1 MSKKVN
7 IIAIVIFLVLFLGL
21 KNKLIAM
28 SAMILFLVITNFP
41 YILYM
46 VGSRKAAIFDMK
58 AADKYYEK
66 ACNIF
71 YAPMN
76 LKISYGYF
84 LLVNG
89 ELDKSEKLTKEILKQ
104 PMSDKDKINLNLN
117 YSIIMWK
124 KNKIDEAIEILN
136 NLYENNFKTT
146 IVYQNLGYFLLL
158 KGNYE
163 ETLKFNLEAYE
174 YDGTNTGILD
184 NLAQNY
190 FYLGNYEKAIELYEK
205 LMESKPTF
213 ATAYY
218 CYAQALAKKERYEE
232 ALENLNKGLQCKFN
246 YLSITKKEDLEK
258 LIAEIKPKISENSI
272 EIINDPLQ

>member
-7 IIAIVIFLVLFLGL
+7 ISAILIFLILFIGL

-28 SAMILFLVITNFP
+28 SALILFLVITNFP
-41 YILYM
+41 YILYII
-46 VGSRKAAIFDMK
+46 GSRKAAVYDMK
-58 AADKYYEK
+58 AAAKYYEK

-89 ELDKSEKLTKEILKQ
+89 ELDKSEKLTREILDQ

-124 KNKIDEAIEILN
+124 KNKIDEAIEILD
-136 NLYENNFKTT
+136 NLYKKNIKTT
-146 IVYQNLGYFLLL
+146 IIYQNLGYFLLL

-163 ETLKFNLEAYE
+163 EALKFNLEAYD
-174 YDGTNTGILD
+174 YANTNTGILD

-190 FYLGNYEKAIELYEK
+190 FYLGDYDKATELYEK

-218 CYAQALAKKERYEE
+218 CYAKALVKKDNYEE
-232 ALENLNKGLQCKFN
+232 ALDILNRGLQCKFN
-246 YLSITKKEDLEK
+246 YLSITKKEDIEK
-258 LIAEIKPKISENSI
+258 LIAEIQPKVVGNSA
-272 EIINDPLQ
+272 ESLND